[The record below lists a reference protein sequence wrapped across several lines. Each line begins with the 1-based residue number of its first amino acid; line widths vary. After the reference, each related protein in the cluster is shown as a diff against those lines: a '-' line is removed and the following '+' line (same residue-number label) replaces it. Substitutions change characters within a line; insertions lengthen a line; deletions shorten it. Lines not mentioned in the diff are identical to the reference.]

1 MGTSESAAW
10 SESRVVPLEER
21 GGSVERGALRREI
34 VCSPLGKGLY
44 CKHRYRD
51 GNVGERS
58 VRVRS
63 EDREDREEDIT
74 WRNNLEAVGASLRI
88 LLFA

>member
-44 CKHRYRD
+44 CKRRYRD

-58 VRVRS
+58 VRVR
-63 EDREDREEDIT
+63 REDREKNGILRT
-74 WRNNLEAVGASLRI
+74 NLEAVGVSLRSSVW
-88 LLFA
+88 